1 MIYSISADVVVMMNI
16 DDVVRFKNKADGRVF
31 TIRSVNDKKLIMGDY
46 YQVAVISFSA
56 WGIEWRS
63 EVSKSE
69 IEVVKDV

>member
-1 MIYSISADVVVMMNI
+1 MDKVK
-16 DDVVRFKNKADGRVF
+16 FKNGRAEGRTFDVC
-31 TIRSVNDKKLIMGDY
+31 SVNDKKLIMGDY

-56 WGIEWRS
+56 CGIEWRS